1 MKEENIKKSVF
12 SGLIWKFIEVLSVD
26 GVSFVVSIILARLL
40 MPEDFGE
47 ISLVS
52 IFITLAN
59 VFVVYGLGTALIQ
72 KKDSDSVDFSSVFY
86 FNGALSVVLYLIL
99 FFCSPL
105 IASFYGSKNLTL
117 ILRILGLR
125 IPLASITTIQNAYV
139 SKHMEFQKAF
149 CGSLI
154 GTILSAAVGIWMA
167 YNGYGVWALVGQTLG
182 ATGINCIVLFF
193 VIKWKPTLEFSWI
206 RLKGLIQYGWK
217 LLVSGFIKVGYDQ
230 VSGLI
235 IGKKYTSEDLGLYTK
250 GRKYPEL
257 IVTGINSSMSSV
269 LFPAYAKYQD
279 DRPRLKNMVR
289 KSISLSTYIMAPL
302 LIGLAALATPIVS
315 FLLTDKWLECV
326 PYLQIACL
334 YYLLQPIQTANLQA
348 IRAVGRSDI
357 ILKLDIIKRGFG
369 LLFILIAM
377 WYGVVW
383 IALAPVAMSLLA
395 SIVNIIPNKKLIDY
409 TFKEQMVDLLP
420 NLLLSGTMGVGC
432 LLLSNWLLYEELAN
446 IWIILIGVIFGGL
459 YYLVGSII
467 SKNKSFV
474 YIIESLKDMLLKRKQ
489 KSMEENKADKES
501 IVADNTESVVDK
513 E

>member
-1 MKEENIKKSVF
+1 MSAKKEENIKKSVF

-26 GVSFVVSIILARLL
+26 GVSFIVSIILARLL

-86 FNGALSVVLYLIL
+86 FNGVLSIVLYLIL
-99 FFCSPL
+99 FFCAPL
-105 IASFYGSKNLTL
+105 IASFYGSANLTL

-125 IPLASITTIQNAYV
+125 IPIASITTIQNAYV
-139 SKHMEFQKAF
+139 SKHMQFQKAF
-149 CGSLI
+149 WGSLI
-154 GTILSAAVGIWMA
+154 GTIISAVVGIWMA

-182 ATGINCIVLFF
+182 ATFINCIVLFF
-193 VIKWKPTLEFSWI
+193 VIKWKPTLEFSWT

-279 DRPRLKNMVR
+279 DKPRLKNMVR
-289 KSISLSTYIMAPL
+289 KSIGLSTYIMAPM
-302 LIGLAALATPIVS
+302 LIGLAALATPIIS
-315 FLLTDKWLECV
+315 FLLTDKWLGCV

-334 YYLLQPIQTANLQA
+334 YYVLQPIQTANLQA

-357 ILKLDIIKRGFG
+357 ILKLDIVKRGFG
-369 LLFILIAM
+369 LLFVLVAM
-377 WYGVVW
+377 WYGVIW
-383 IALAPVAMSLLA
+383 IALAPVAMSILA
-395 SIVNIIPNKKLIDY
+395 SIINVIPNKKLIGY
-409 TFKEQMVDLLP
+409 TIKEQMADLLP
-420 NLLLSGTMGVGC
+420 NLLLSGTMGLGC
-432 LLLSNWLLYEELAN
+432 WLLASWLLYIGLAD
-446 IWIILIGVIFGGL
+446 IWTILICVAIGALFYFLGSMIFR
-459 YYLVGSII
+459 
-467 SKNKSFV
+467 NKSFV
-474 YIIESLKDMLLKRKQ
+474 YIIDSLKDMLKK
-489 KSMEENKADKES
+489 KSTDKEDGS
-501 IVADNTESVVDK
+501 KTE
-513 E
+513 EA

>member
-1 MKEENIKKSVF
+1 MKEENIKKSVL

-26 GVSFVVSIILARLL
+26 GVSFIVSIILARLL

-86 FNGALSVVLYLIL
+86 FNGALSIVLYFIL
-99 FFCSPL
+99 FFSAPF
-105 IASFYGSKNLTL
+105 IASFFESPNLTL

-125 IPLASITTIQNAYV
+125 IPIASISTIQNAYI
-139 SKHMEFQKAF
+139 SKHMQFRKAF
-149 CGSLI
+149 WGSLG
-154 GTILSAAVGIWMA
+154 GTVLSAAVGIWMA
-167 YNGYGVWALVGQTLG
+167 YTGYGVWALVGQSLG
-182 ATGINCIVLFF
+182 ATLVNCVVLFF
-193 VIKWKPTLEFSWI
+193 VIRWRPTLEFSWT

-269 LFPAYAKYQD
+269 LFPAYAKYQN
-279 DRPRLKNMVR
+279 DRPKLKNMVR
-289 KSISLSTYIMAPL
+289 RSISLSTYIMSPL
-302 LIGLAALATPIVS
+302 LLGLAALATPIVS
-315 FLLTDKWLECV
+315 FLLTDKWLGCV

-357 ILKLDIIKRGFG
+357 ILKLDIVKRGFG
-369 LLFILIAM
+369 LAFVLIAM
-377 WYGVVW
+377 WYGVIW
-383 IALAPVAMSLLA
+383 IALAPVAMSILA
-395 SIVNIIPNKKLIDY
+395 STVNVIPNKKLIGY
-409 TFKEQMVDLLP
+409 TFKEQMEDLLP
-420 NLLLSGTMGVGC
+420 NLLLSGTMAVAC
-432 LLLSNWLLYEELAN
+432 WLMSTWFLSMSMAD
-446 IWIILIGVIFGGL
+446 IWIIIIGVALGAV
-459 YYLVGSII
+459 YYLLGSII
-467 SKNKSFV
+467 SRNKSWI
-474 YIIESLKDMLLKRKQ
+474 YILDSIKDLLSRRNSQ
-489 KSMEENKADKES
+489 KKEENES
-501 IVADNTESVVDK
+501 AEQAIE
-513 E
+513 